1 MHARRNVWAACRRC
15 PWPRNRSAVGLVVS
29 DMSKRPVVYLVCT
42 GNAARSPIAAAM
54 LRACDADGLLDVRSA
69 GTWVIE
75 GQPVGWRTREALA
88 QFGLVDHRHRSRQFA
103 AADADAADLVVVMEP
118 DHIAWIRAN
127 FPQIAGITGSLRR
140 LARDPD
146 SARPSHDNP
155 AGDDADPSLVPP
167 ARRGLAAERSPAP
180 AARLICSRRP
190 ASRPT
195 SLANASDT
203 SLAVQLQR
211 WVAALGL
218 AEVTPAMWEEI
229 EDPGSGEVD
238 AFHHAAAQLQPLI
251 RRLYSRLCGPSL

>member
-1 MHARRNVWAACRRC
+1 MPAVTFGRRAGNAV
-15 PWPRNRSAVGLVVS
+15 WPRNRSAVEVAVS

-54 LRACDADGLLDVRSA
+54 LRACDADRLLDVRSA

-103 AADADAADLVVVMEP
+103 AADAAAADLVVVMEP

-127 FPQIAGITGSLRR
+127 FPEIAGITGSLRR

-146 SARPSHDNP
+146 SARPSHDHP
-155 AGDDADPSLVPP
+155 AGDGADPSRNRP
-167 ARRGLAAERSPAP
+167 AGRGLAAECSPKQP
-180 AARLICSRRP
+180 TRLIRSRRP
-190 ASRPT
+190 ASRPA
-195 SLANASDT
+195 SFANASDP
-203 SLAVQLQR
+203 SLAVKLQR
-211 WVAALGL
+211 RVAALGL

-238 AFHHAAAQLQPLI
+238 AFYRAAAQLQPLI
-251 RRLYSRLCGPSL
+251 QRLYSRLCGPSP